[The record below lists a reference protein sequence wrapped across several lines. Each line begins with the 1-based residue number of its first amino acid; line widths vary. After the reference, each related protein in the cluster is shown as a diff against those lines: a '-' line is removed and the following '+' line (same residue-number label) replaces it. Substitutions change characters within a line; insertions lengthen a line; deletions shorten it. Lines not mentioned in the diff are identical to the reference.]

1 MVVPVVA
8 AGAAAAAAGGG
19 AAAGGAAAGGAAA
32 GGAAATG
39 AAAGGA
45 ATGATASGAAA
56 SSASTGS
63 LASAGVS
70 NAARAGT
77 LSRGQHA
84 AKISQGPQGAQGRF
98 GVDAGP
104 GAKPPA
110 SQVQPRAQG
119 SQFNTQD
126 FKRQIDQAERFVEQV
141 SPEDQRRQEA
151 EHKAKMARDRKRIK
165 SQVSSFKLPSLQG
178 LSPSQQL
185 QLQPDIAKFNQFF
198 GRAAQIQPQ
207 NIAGQ
212 MQSQIVSKMKA
223 QAADQ
228 LKKKIKKLVVDKLL
242 KEKGRRYVWR
252 IFGRGG
258 ELEDEGALLWFWAS
272 TSKVATGLQAVKTI
286 MKPKGGDFLG
296 EPIAWLEPPN
306 LGFAD
311 SAKMSNMD
319 EMVQIWII
327 DLLDIAVYFFILVI
341 IFVAIHLLMAIIGG
355 IAYTIYLLSQLEG
368 GVITGGW
375 APFSEIFNF
384 IF

>member
-56 SSASTGS
+56 GGASSGS

-84 AKISQGPQGAQGRF
+84 ARIAQGPQGAQGRF
-98 GVDAGP
+98 AVDAGP
-104 GAKPPA
+104 GVKPPA
-110 SQVQPRAQG
+110 SQVQARPQG
-119 SQFNTQD
+119 SQMGSQD
-126 FKRQIDQAERFVEQV
+126 FKRQIDQAERFVDQV
-141 SPEDQRRQEA
+141 SPQDQRQQEA

-165 SQVSSFKLPSLQG
+165 SQVQSFKLPGLQS
-178 LSPSQQL
+178 LSPAQAQA
-185 QLQPDIAKFNQFF
+185 LQPDIAKFNQFF
-198 GRAAQIQPQ
+198 QRSAQLQPQ
-207 NIAGQ
+207 NITGQ
-212 MQSQIVSKMKA
+212 LQSQIANKVKA

-228 LKKKIKKLVVDKLL
+228 LKKKIKKMVVDKLL

-258 ELEDEGALLWFWAS
+258 ELEDEGALLWFWAG

-296 EPIAWLEPPN
+296 DPIAWLEPPN

-311 SAKMSNMD
+311 SAKMSNID
-319 EMVQIWII
+319 ELVQVWII

-341 IFVAIHLLMAIIGG
+341 IFVAIHLLMAIVGG
-355 IAYTIYLLSQLEG
+355 IIYTIYLLSQLDG

-384 IF
+384 VF